1 MQDYVFYGKERTMC
15 GESKCCSAGPR
26 LIFACSGAA
35 DVGEVADRA
44 ARELTKSGLGKMF
57 CLAGVG
63 GRVTGIMKTTGEA
76 SDILALD
83 GCDLDC
89 TKKCL
94 DQAGFTQFK
103 HLRITDLG
111 MEKGKTLITEQNI
124 AKVVAQ
130 ADSMVT

>member
-1 MQDYVFYGKERTMC
+1 MC
-15 GESKCCSAGPR
+15 GESKCCSASPK

-44 ARELTKSGLGKMF
+44 ARELTRNGLGKMF

-63 GRVTGIMKTTGEA
+63 GRIDGIIKKTGEA
-76 SDILALD
+76 SDILAID

-89 TKKCL
+89 TKNCL
-94 DQAGFTQFK
+94 KQAGFTRFK

-111 MEKGKTLITEQNI
+111 LEKSQTPVIDDNVVKAVAKGTEMI
-124 AKVVAQ
+124 A
-130 ADSMVT
+130 S

>member
-1 MQDYVFYGKERTMC
+1 MSAEKSGACC
-15 GESKCCSAGPR
+15 GGPK

-44 ARELTKSGLGKMF
+44 ARELTKNGVGKMF

-63 GRVTGIMKTTGEA
+63 GRVAGIIKKTGEA
-76 SDILALD
+76 SDILAID

-89 TKKCL
+89 VKNCL
-94 DQAGFTQFK
+94 QQAGFEGFK

-111 MEKGKTLITEQNI
+111 MEKGQTPATEENVV
-124 AKVVAQ
+124 KVVAKGTEVV
-130 ADSMVT
+130 AS